1 MRDMMQKGSRP
12 KECEYCWKIE
22 DMGKDADGNVPVSDR
37 VYKTVIYEDRDLEW
51 APTADPKCRCKFKN
65 M

>member
-1 MRDMMQKGSRP
+1 MINGQRP

-22 DMGKDADGNVPVSDR
+22 DMGKDADGNDPVSDR
-37 VYKTVIYEDRDLEW
+37 VYKTVIYQDNDLR
-51 APTADPKCRCKFKN
+51 TAATCQQAQ